1 MPRLDLMPDPVILP
15 KWTANIILRLVT
27 RDFHSLSEEERELL
41 TALIL
46 LMILLIR
53 SKFDP
58 NDYDIIFRLLS
69 NTNIILNIPNHLSS
83 AVEPTHSENG
93 DTSTS
98 APIVSGDLSQLRIPK
113 KSKRTKSEKKAK
125 PTKKISTSDANKQPS
140 ESISN
145 EIPELSAEEYLPFT
159 FD

>member
-46 LMILLIR
+46 LIR

-83 AVEPTHSENG
+83 AVEPTQPENS

-98 APIVSGDLSQLRIPK
+98 VPIVSGDLSQLRLPK

-125 PTKKISTSDANKQPS
+125 PTKKISTSDTIKQPS

-145 EIPELSAEEYLPFT
+145 KIPELSAEEYLPFT